1 LVFVGC
7 LDAVRTYR
15 RRDPEPD
22 PDRDRLSV
30 AAPLIFTVGACLAV
44 LYVVSPDGVGDGYNL
59 KGRFQ
64 LVMWAWL
71 LPALVYRS
79 RLPSP
84 AVLVAATGVL
94 LAWQVATF
102 AQRAH
107 RFNASYDVVRARAAL
122 VPPGSRLERTL
133 DYDHASFDRSF
144 IK

>member
-71 LPALVYRS
+71 LPALVYHRP
-79 RLPSP
+79 LPSP
-84 AVLVAATGVL
+84 RGLVAATAAL
-94 LAWQVATF
+94 LAWQSATF
-102 AQRAH
+102 AARTY
-107 RFNASYDVVRARAAL
+107 RFNASYAMARARAPSI
-122 VPPGSRLERTL
+122 PPGSTL
-133 DYDHASFDRSF
+133 
-144 IK
+144 